1 MNFEMKISSNRHP
14 ENIIK
19 RELGEKG
26 IVITQNTIDSV
37 VCKRIF
43 IEPEVNKMIQAWH
56 RRILTLSA
64 ERIDSYPYGEVGILA
79 SLNMDKNIYT
89 PKEDASLKEG
99 IVFYGNYYKIKVSE
113 DSRYINAVANAKGR
127 NLIFMHNHRVVHL
140 FRMKIYIHS

>member
-43 IEPEVNKMIQAWH
+43 IEPEVNKM
-56 RRILTLSA
+56 
-64 ERIDSYPYGEVGILA
+64 
-79 SLNMDKNIYT
+79 
-89 PKEDASLKEG
+89 
-99 IVFYGNYYKIKVSE
+99 
-113 DSRYINAVANAKGR
+113 
-127 NLIFMHNHRVVHL
+127 
-140 FRMKIYIHS
+140 